1 MLAWRL
7 MESPPAPSAGAPGV
21 GLLVIAGLVGTA
33 TIASLFAG
41 GASGFD
47 GILNVGGS
55 ALVLL
60 ALAGLLYGLGR
71 LPLPLLDGAG
81 WALVAAVVSLTV
93 WTGLSVVW
101 SIVPD
106 RSWDVFNKTVVFAV
120 FLGLGLVL
128 AAVAGSAAAR
138 FGAGVLA
145 GGIAAVLVWA
155 LLAKAIPA
163 LDSGGDRVARLRV
176 PIDYWNALALLADAG
191 LGLALWVG
199 VARAKV
205 AWRVA
210 GALLA
215 YAATLALLLTLSRAG
230 LAAAAAILAL
240 WFVLS
245 PERAE
250 GAVLLAA
257 GVVPAAAVGGWAF
270 TRPALVED
278 GAAHADRVSDGAVFG
293 VLALVGA
300 ALVVAAALLAS
311 RLRVTALALTP
322 LRGRLRVGLAILL
335 VVAGTG
341 LAVGVAAS
349 RHDISGSCSQVV
361 NEPSRIASLNT
372 NNRWCWWTEA
382 WHVFA
387 NKAPLGAG
395 AGSFEVARKRYR
407 KNAGSVVE
415 PHSVPMQE
423 LSDGG
428 VAGLLL
434 FVAMVGAGATV
445 CVGALRRL
453 TGRERGAAVAVAV
466 LPAAYLVHALVDY
479 DWDFLAVTAPTMVC
493 LGVLA
498 AAGRPPVRPGRSPLV
513 PGACVV
519 VAVTL
524 LTSFSF
530 PRLSERSGR
539 AALRALDERDYA
551 GAQHE
556 AERARSLDPLAV
568 DPLWTLAAVAA
579 RQGRDVDAEHRYVQ
593 AVELQPENPD
603 TWYALGMYEY
613 QVVDDFCLAYRYLNN
628 AYTLDSAGTEWV
640 PGGALDRARA
650 AVNAGACTKS

>member
-1 MLAWRL
+1 MLAWHL
-7 MESPPAPSAGAPGV
+7 METPPARSAGAPGV
-21 GLLVIAGLVGTA
+21 GFLVIAGLIGTA
-33 TIASLFAG
+33 TVAALVAG
-41 GASGFD
+41 GASG
-47 GILNVGGS
+47 VGGVLRVGGP
-55 ALVLL
+55 AVVLL
-60 ALAGLLYGLGR
+60 AVALALFALGR
-71 LPLPLLDGAG
+71 LTLPELDRAG
-81 WALVAAVVSLTV
+81 WLLVTAVVLVTA
-93 WTGLSVVW
+93 WTGVSVVW
-101 SIVPD
+101 SIAPD

-128 AAVAGSAAAR
+128 AAAAGTAAAR
-138 FGAGVLA
+138 FGASLLATGVS
-145 GGIAAVLVWA
+145 AVLVWA

-191 LGLALWVG
+191 LVLALWVG
-199 VARAKV
+199 VGRPKL
-205 AWRVA
+205 AWRLA

-215 YAATLALLLTLSRAG
+215 YAAALALLLTLSRAG
-230 LAAAAAILAL
+230 LAAAAVVVVLWLAL
-240 WFVLS
+240 S
-245 PERAE
+245 RERF
-250 GAVLLAA
+250 GGISLLAA

-278 GAAHADRVSDGAVFG
+278 GAARADRVSDGAVFG
-293 VLALVGA
+293 TLALIGA
-300 ALVVAAALLAS
+300 AAVVAAVLLADRVRTREPVLPTLQGRLRIGLAALLLAS
-311 RLRVTALALTP
+311 GSA
-322 LRGRLRVGLAILL
+322 
-335 VVAGTG
+335 
-341 LAVGVAAS
+341 LAVGVAVS

-361 NEPSRIASLNT
+361 NEPSRITSLNT
-372 NNRWCWWTEA
+372 NNRWCWWAEA

-387 NKAPLGAG
+387 DKVPLGAG
-395 AGSFEVARKRYR
+395 SGSFEVARKRYR

-428 VAGLLL
+428 VVGLLL
-434 FVAMVGAGATV
+434 FIALVGAGGAV
-445 CVGALRRL
+445 CVGAIRRL
-453 TGRERGAAVAVAV
+453 PEPERAAAVAVAV

-479 DWDFLAVTAPTMVC
+479 DWDFLAVTAPTMLS

-498 AAGRPPVRPGRSPLV
+498 GAGRPQARSTRSLLAV
-513 PGACVV
+513 GACAV

-539 AALRALDERDYA
+539 AALRALDEHRYA
-551 GAQHE
+551 AAKHD
-556 AERARSLDPLAV
+556 ADRARSLDPLAV

-579 RQGRDVDAEHRYVQ
+579 RQGHDLDAVHRYVQ

-613 QVVDDFCLAYRYLNN
+613 QVVGDLCLAYRYLNN

-640 PGGALDRARA
+640 PGGAFDRAKA
-650 AVNAGACTKS
+650 AVNAGACEKR